1 MLLVLFK
8 WSRKLTDIPLKL
20 ELNGKRLCRTNSV
33 KYLDKNI
40 DEDLNW
46 NQQISDIDI
55 KLN

>member
-20 ELNGKRLCRTNSV
+20 ELNGKRLCPTNSV

-55 KLN
+55 TLN

>member
-46 NQQISDIDI
+46 NQQISDIEI